1 MSKSKLSTT
10 NNEATNAQATKTAED
25 KQISRSKVLSC
36 PEDYSPASSIYKA
49 YSNGFFPV
57 AHKIL
62 FYSICKAL
70 NGKNEGNV
78 DFQSVLDDA
87 HMHRSSALQ
96 IIKHMVNWNIL
107 EVSFNSSQAVG
118 EKRKSWAFIKIIRNP
133 EAHEDLPKSA

>member
-25 KQISRSKVLSC
+25 NQVSRSKVLSR

-49 YSNGFFPV
+49 YSHGFFPV

-96 IIKHMVNWNIL
+96 IIKHMVNWKIL
-107 EVSFNSSQAVG
+107 EVSFNSSQNVG

-133 EAHEDLPKSA
+133 EAHELLPKSA

>member
-25 KQISRSKVLSC
+25 KQVSRSKVLSC

-49 YSNGFFPV
+49 YSHGFFPV

-96 IIKHMVNWNIL
+96 IIKHMVNWKIL
-107 EVSFNSSQAVG
+107 EVSFNSSQNVG

-133 EAHEDLPKSA
+133 EAHELLPKSA

>member
-10 NNEATNAQATKTAED
+10 NNEAIDAQATKTAED
-25 KQISRSKVLSC
+25 KQVSRSKVLSC

-62 FYSICKAL
+62 FNSICNAL
-70 NGKNEGNV
+70 DGKSEGNV
-78 DFQSVLDDA
+78 DFQSVLDYA

-107 EVSFNSSQAVG
+107 QVSFNSSQAVG